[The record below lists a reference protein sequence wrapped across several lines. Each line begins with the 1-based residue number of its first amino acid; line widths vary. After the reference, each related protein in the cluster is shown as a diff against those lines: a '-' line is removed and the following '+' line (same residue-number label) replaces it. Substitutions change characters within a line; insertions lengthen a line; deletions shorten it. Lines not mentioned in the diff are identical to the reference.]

1 MRQEPIAIKAQK
13 PEITFSF
20 FFSNLKC
27 VLHSTEYVLCMGIGL
42 NKKLVNE
49 IMILLRTYKF
59 TTNLQL
65 VHNTVNT
72 Q

>member
-1 MRQEPIAIKAQK
+1 
-13 PEITFSF
+13 
-20 FFSNLKC
+20 
-27 VLHSTEYVLCMGIGL
+27 MGIGL